1 LDAFTII
8 TGLASLFGFAIQ
20 VFDLFPRFGRARQ
33 IVFLLLVGIFIGSLL
48 RAIDPASVRVA
59 VSITGFTVVVGLF
72 VAVIIGFLMAGA
84 FTADVR
90 KRGEFYGIAGIG
102 FFVFMFVLMFGGAI
116 SFGVE
121 SPAVEKQ
128 RITIGELNV
137 LVERAVQNKD
147 FERALMHLRTIE
159 RRLGD
164 DEARLNLIRDRIRQ
178 IQLQEL
184 K

>member
-1 LDAFTII
+1 
-8 TGLASLFGFAIQ
+8 
-20 VFDLFPRFGRARQ
+20 
-33 IVFLLLVGIFIGSLL
+33 
-48 RAIDPASVRVA
+48 
-59 VSITGFTVVVGLF
+59 
-72 VAVIIGFLMAGA
+72 
-84 FTADVR
+84 VR